1 MSWQIPL
8 FELELGEEEIR
19 AVESVLRSRW
29 LTMGER
35 IQEFERA
42 FADFTGSSHAFA
54 VSNCT
59 AALHLANMALG
70 IGPGDEVIVPSLTFV
85 ATANAIRYVGARPVF
100 AEVTSETDWTISP
113 TDIERRITPRTR
125 AISVVHYAGFPCDM
139 EAIRTIADKH
149 GLAVIEDCAHSPGA
163 TLAGRALGTLGDV
176 GCFSFFSNKNM
187 TTGEGGMIV
196 TDRDDLAAAFRGLRS
211 HGMTTMTLDR
221 HKGHAFTYDVTALGY
236 NYRMTEMHAALGIEQ
251 LKRLPGWNAQ
261 RRERVVWY
269 REALGALPG
278 VTVPFV
284 EHRGTS
290 AYHIMPVLLPPDA
303 DRPAIMEALRAWGIQ
318 TSIHYRPIHTFS
330 AFANEPAPG
339 LALTETIGARA
350 LTLPLFPAMT
360 QSQVETVVAGL
371 RAAL

>member
-8 FELELGEEEIR
+8 FELKLGEEEIR

-42 FADFTGSSHAFA
+42 FADFTGSRHAFA

-59 AALHLANMALG
+59 AALHLANMALS

-85 ATANAIRYVGARPVF
+85 ATANAIRYVGAKPVF
-100 AEVTSETDWTISP
+100 AEVTSETDWSISP
-113 TDIERRITPRTR
+113 TDIERKITPRTR

-139 EAIRTIADKH
+139 EAIRAIADKH

-163 TLAGRALGTLGDV
+163 TLAGRALGTLGDA

-187 TTGEGGMIV
+187 TTGEGGMII

-251 LKRLPGWNAQ
+251 LKRLPGWNVQ

-269 REALGALPG
+269 REALGALSG

-290 AYHIMPVLLPPDA
+290 AYHIMPVLLPPGA
-303 DRPAIMEALRAWGIQ
+303 DRPAVMEALRARGIQ

-330 AFANEPAPG
+330 VFANEPAPG